1 MPAPLRAGIFCA
13 NDGLSAHIKLFGS
26 FKQVIFVSFMGA
38 ILIYLRHQIKQ
49 SKYLRTMK
57 KIFTSGL
64 LAGVVLLIAGY
75 AALYVV
81 IMLFPGIAEEY
92 YSPTFREGSTHLW
105 MYLAH
110 PFIMA
115 ITFSWF
121 WENFKTNIQGS
132 LLYRGVWVG
141 LIYGAVALLPAMWL
155 TFSSLDISLKMVLSW
170 YVYGLFQACVA
181 GLIFAKTNP

>member
-1 MPAPLRAGIFCA
+1 
-13 NDGLSAHIKLFGS
+13 
-26 FKQVIFVSFMGA
+26 
-38 ILIYLRHQIKQ
+38 
-49 SKYLRTMK
+49 MK

-64 LAGVVLLIAGY
+64 LAGAVLLVIGY

-81 IMLFPGIAEEY
+81 IKIFPGIAEEY

-115 ITFSWF
+115 ITFAWF
-121 WENFKTNIQGS
+121 WENFKTNIHGS
-132 LLYRGVWVG
+132 LVYRGLWVG

-155 TFSSLDISLKMVLSW
+155 TFSSVAISLKMVISW
-170 YVYGLFQACVA
+170 YLYGLFQACLA